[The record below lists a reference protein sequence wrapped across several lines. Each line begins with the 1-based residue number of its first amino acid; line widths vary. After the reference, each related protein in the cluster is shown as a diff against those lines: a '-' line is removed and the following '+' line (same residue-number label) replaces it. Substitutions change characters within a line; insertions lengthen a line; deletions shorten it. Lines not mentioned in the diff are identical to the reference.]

1 MNAPHPISLKGAGVR
16 YNMRLK
22 RKRSVRKSVTK
33 AARLDAQGYFWA
45 LRDITLEIQEGETVA
60 VIGANGAGKS
70 TLLLMLAGILEPDEG
85 SVAVYGAIS
94 TLLHIG
100 AGFDDELNAEEN
112 ILLVGAFLGIP
123 ASIMKKRVPEI
134 LEFADI
140 GDFASAE
147 VRTYSS
153 GMRAR
158 LGFSVATAVSPDV
171 LLVDEVLSTGDA
183 SFRDKAR
190 ARILD
195 LMKKARAVV
204 YVTHDLDSAASF
216 CTRAIELEGGKIV
229 ADGPA
234 KSVIAAYQAK
244 MERKAKGLS

>member
-1 MNAPHPISLKGAGVR
+1 MDIPPPISLKGAGVR
-16 YNMRLK
+16 YNMRLG
-22 RKRSVRKSVTK
+22 RKRSIRKSVTRSS
-33 AARLDAQGYFWA
+33 RLDAKGYFWA
-45 LRDITLEIQEGETVA
+45 LKDISIDIHEGETVA

-85 SVAVYGAIS
+85 SVAVYGSIS

-123 ASIMKKRVPEI
+123 ASIMRKRIPAI
-134 LEFADI
+134 LEFAGI
-140 GDFASAE
+140 GDFANSE

-158 LGFSVATAVSPDV
+158 LGFSVATAVKPDV

-183 SFRDKAR
+183 SFKEKAR
-190 ARILD
+190 ARILE
-195 LMKKARAVV
+195 LMGKARAVV

-216 CTRAIELEGGKIV
+216 CTRAIELEGGRIV

-234 KSVIAAYQAK
+234 KAVIAAYQHKMALKSAAK
-244 MERKAKGLS
+244 S

>member
-1 MNAPHPISLKGAGVR
+1 MSVLYPISLKGAGVR
-16 YNMRLK
+16 YNMQLK
-22 RKRSVRKSVTK
+22 RKRSLRTSVTK
-33 AARLDAQGYFWA
+33 SSRLDEKGHFWA
-45 LRDITLEIQEGETVA
+45 LRDINLEVQEGETVA
-60 VIGANGAGKS
+60 VVGANGAGKS

-85 SVAVYGAIS
+85 SVAVYGSIS
-94 TLLHIG
+94 TLLHVG
-100 AGFDDELNAEEN
+100 AGFNSELNAEEN

-123 ASIMKKRVPEI
+123 SSVMKKRIPEI
-134 LEFADI
+134 LDFADI
-140 GDFASAE
+140 GDFATSE

-158 LGFSVATAVSPDV
+158 LGFSVATAVRPDV

-183 SFRDKAR
+183 AFRDKAR
-190 ARILD
+190 ARILN
-195 LMKKARAVV
+195 LIQKARAVV

-234 KSVIAAYQAK
+234 QSVIAAYQAK
-244 MERKAKGLS
+244 MERKAKGSS

>member
-1 MNAPHPISLKGAGVR
+1 MTATPPISLKGAGVR
-16 YNMRLK
+16 YNLRLK
-22 RKRSVRKSVTK
+22 RKRSIRKSVT
-33 AARLDAQGYFWA
+33 RSSRFDAKGYFWA
-45 LRDITLEIQEGETVA
+45 LRDINLEIHDGETVA
-60 VIGANGAGKS
+60 VVGANGAGKS

-85 SVAVYGAIS
+85 SIAVYGAIS

-112 ILLVGAFLGIP
+112 ILLVGAFLGVP
-123 ASIMKKRVPEI
+123 ASIMRKRIPEI

-140 GDFASAE
+140 GDFANSE

-158 LGFSVATAVSPDV
+158 LGFSVATAVKPDV

-183 SFRDKAR
+183 SFREKAR
-190 ARILD
+190 GRIIG
-195 LMKKARAVV
+195 LMEKARAVV

-216 CTRAIELEGGKIV
+216 CTRAIELEGGSIV

-244 MERKAKGLS
+244 MARKSNGSS

>member
-1 MNAPHPISLKGAGVR
+1 MGALHPISLKGAGIR

-22 RKRSVRKSVTK
+22 RKRSVRKTVTK
-33 AARLDAQGYFWA
+33 GSRLDAKGYFWA
-45 LRDITLEIQEGETVA
+45 LRDITLEIEEGETVA
-60 VIGANGAGKS
+60 VVGANGAGKS
-70 TLLLMLAGILEPDEG
+70 TLLFMLAGILEPDEG
-85 SVAVYGAIS
+85 SVAVYGSIS

-123 ASIMKKRVPEI
+123 ASTMRKRIPEI
-134 LEFADI
+134 LEFAGI
-140 GDFASAE
+140 GDFAASE

-190 ARILD
+190 ARILS

-216 CTRAIELEGGKIV
+216 CTRAIELDGGRIV

-244 MERKAKGLS
+244 MAKRANAAR